1 MHNQR
6 LIIILIAI
14 LIGHTHGNIDE
25 NQPPGIP
32 TNVQFE
38 VLSQDT
44 IYLWWNPPADS
55 DQIVVRGYTVGWGI
69 GDSIDSMAISL
80 SGKDSTSVKLDNLL
94 PNTNYTISLSA
105 FNDKGDGKQEKKVIC
120 TKPDNPDLI
129 STIKLIADYLLSP
142 VVVSCFVAD
151 CQDPVDYLKPPINLH
166 AEAWSSTE
174 ILLTWDDFPC
184 ERCPDFGQANYL
196 VRYAPHNDEHA
207 TVKTA
212 TVNER
217 QVLLS
222 DLIPDTEYEFSIKTR
237 NQYANS
243 EWSTLTFGKT
253 LPKAY
258 PQKQTVPTISAANEM
273 LRTVYVDRD
282 QGSNLPATL
291 SEHLQ
296 QIDNEDSPTIVR
308 LLASHPNLLH
318 IEWER
323 PLRLQRTIT
332 GYDIFYKL
340 LFDDADV
347 NGGWLKKTVYGN
359 LESYDL
365 DVSYNRLGD
374 APVDSIQVKI
384 RALTSS
390 GPGKFSD
397 VATHDFDIFTRVGYL
412 KSDAKKEAEMEIR
425 RSVKVV
431 VENEKDVL
439 KVNEIFVA
447 SCVIETNYQRSQ
459 RRWYFPNE
467 TVVPFDTGIERAYVS
482 FWKNHTILRLVIE
495 NVQPEDSGTYICGKK
510 HRNKLYGQ
518 SVHLTVKPLYVKQP
532 SDNGF
537 KPIVCKF
544 EKLNQ
549 SEFCQWKVETESANS
564 WHLAYI
570 DPYAPNLG
578 VTNGHELNRQQV
590 MLFEGDSTIARTIGR
605 LISPVLPSDFSFHY
619 CFNFAYRI
627 RPESNGKIFIYA
639 LPQPEQFDN
648 QVLLMHFKLSLA
660 HGQEHHHWQNC
671 AIKLL
676 PIKHN
681 FRIAI
686 EVIKSAGEKVFIA
699 IDSLQLMP
707 GICKSACNQP
717 SPAAN
722 HRHLHSIH
730 QPLQYSSIKGP
741 LARFIAAYL
750 PQQYLEMMVMVVV
763 VVVVGLL
770 QRMDFIGRMC
780 RLSFWQMKW
789 SNDHAE
795 QKEGKEAKQD
805 VDREKQ
811 LPPGLF
817 LVTQPH

>member
-1 MHNQR
+1 MKKRHKPKSVAK
-6 LIIILIAI
+6 ILFSIKLLSCIMKKKQQFHVVI
-14 LIGHTHGNIDE
+14 LLGILHEIRIDEILE
-25 NQPPGIP
+25 NQPPGVP
-32 TNVQFE
+32 TNVQYE

-55 DQIVVRGYTVGWGI
+55 DRIVVRGYTVGWGI

-80 SGKDSTSVKLDNLL
+80 SGKDSTSVKLDDLL

-105 FNDKGDGKQEKKVIC
+105 FNDKGDGKQEKKIIC
-120 TKPDNPDLI
+120 TKPD
-129 STIKLIADYLLSP
+129 LL
-142 VVVSCFVAD
+142 
-151 CQDPVDYLKPPINLH
+151 DYLKPPINLH
-166 AEAWSSTE
+166 AETWSSSE

-184 ERCPDFGQANYL
+184 ERCPDFGHANYL
-196 VRYAPHNDEHA
+196 VRYAPHNDEHGV
-207 TVKTA
+207 VKTVA
-212 TVNER
+212 VDER

-222 DLIPDTEYEFSIKTR
+222 DLLPDTEYEFSIKTR
-237 NQYANS
+237 HQYADS
-243 EWSTLTFGKT
+243 EWSTLAFGKT
-253 LPKAY
+253 MPKAH
-258 PQKQTVPTISAANEM
+258 PQKQPVPAINAGNEM

-282 QGSNLPATL
+282 PSSNLPSSL
-291 SEHLQ
+291 SENLH

-323 PLRLQRTIT
+323 PLRLRRTIT
-332 GYDIFYKL
+332 VKNECVVEGVEFLFCVEWSFPFFQLAGISPDQYSIVDNSAKKKYVGPLDVIQDWCVGYDIFYKL

-431 VENEKDVL
+431 VENEVGLQCRFVHDLGEKKLFFISFATQKDVL

-447 SCVIETNYQRSQ
+447 S
-459 RRWYFPNE
+459 
-467 TVVPFDTGIERAYVS
+467 AYVS
-482 FWKNHTILRLVIE
+482 FWKNHTVLRLVIE

-510 HRNKLYGQ
+510 YRNKLYG
-518 SVHLTVKPLYVKQP
+518 SR
-532 SDNGF
+532 N
-537 KPIVCKF
+537 
-544 EKLNQ
+544 
-549 SEFCQWKVETESANS
+549 
-564 WHLAYI
+564 
-570 DPYAPNLG
+570 
-578 VTNGHELNRQQV
+578 QQV
-590 MLFEGDSTIARTIGR
+590 MLFESDSTTTRAISR

-627 RPESNGKIFIYA
+627 RSESNGKIFIYA

-648 QVLLMHFKLSLA
+648 QVLLMHFKLSPV
-660 HGQEHHHWQNC
+660 HGQQHHWQNC
-671 AIKLL
+671 AVKLL

-717 SPAAN
+717 NPTAN
-722 HRHLHSIH
+722 HRQLERVH
-730 QPLQYSSIKGP
+730 QPLQYSSVKANEMEDQLGSV
-741 LARFIAAYL
+741 LRRLVFFFFFCFITTTDA
-750 PQQYLEMMVMVVV
+750 
-763 VVVVGLL
+763 
-770 QRMDFIGRMC
+770 C
-780 RLSFWQMKW
+780 C
-789 SNDHAE
+789 
-795 QKEGKEAKQD
+795 
-805 VDREKQ
+805 
-811 LPPGLF
+811 
-817 LVTQPH
+817 